1 MNIYFEMP
9 DRRQQKRKKAL
20 LCRVPWAYVL
30 MALCVGYIWG
40 RIIYDCVKDA

>member
-9 DRRQQKRKKAL
+9 DRRRKMRKKAL
-20 LCRVPWAYVL
+20 RRIPWAYVL

-40 RIIYDCVKDA
+40 RIIYDCVKEV